1 MRDKPP
7 GNAIQL
13 GSRPLC
19 DLIRPMYH
27 PLSLFVGLRYTRS
40 RRRNHFISFI
50 SLISTLGIALGV
62 VVLITVLSVMNGF
75 HKEVRER
82 ILGMASH
89 GDVQAL
95 DGRMSDWQEAMRLAR
110 EHPRVLGAAPYI
122 EGQAMLSHRRE
133 VTGAIVRGVDPALES
148 EVVEVGKHMLT
159 GSLSDL
165 EPGKFRIILGRELAN
180 VLGATVGDKVTVIVP
195 QITVTVAGSL
205 PRLKRF
211 TVSGL
216 FEVGMGEYDRGVAM
230 VNIRDAAVLQQ
241 LGEAVTGVRLRI
253 DDVWM
258 AQQVGFELAN
268 SLKGRYRVLNWTD
281 YHRNFFAALKMEKRM
296 MGLLLFF
303 IVVIA
308 AFNIVSTL
316 VMMVVDKQSDI
327 AILKTFGASPGQ
339 IMRIFI
345 VQGATL
351 GAIGTLVGIVAGLGL
366 ALNIE
371 SAVAAVEQAFG
382 IRFID
387 PSIYYIAKLPSDVQ
401 AMDVALVGV
410 GSFLLS
416 LLMTLAPAWRAYRT
430 QPAEALRYE

>member
-1 MRDKPP
+1 
-7 GNAIQL
+7 
-13 GSRPLC
+13 
-19 DLIRPMYH
+19 MYH

-62 VVLITVLSVMNGF
+62 IVLITVLSVMNGF

-89 GDVQAL
+89 GDIQAL
-95 DGRMSDWQEAMRLAR
+95 DGRMQNWQEAMSRAR
-110 EHPRVLGAAPYI
+110 EHPRVRGTAPYI

-133 VTGAIVRGVDPALES
+133 VTGAIVRGVDPGFES
-148 EVVEVGKHMLT
+148 EVVDVAEHMVSGALT
-159 GSLSDL
+159 DL
-165 EPGKFRIILGRELAN
+165 AAGEFRIILGRELAN
-180 VLGATVGDKVTVIVP
+180 VLGVGVGDKVTVIVP
-195 QITVTVAGSL
+195 KITVTVAGSM
-205 PRLKRF
+205 PRMKRF
-211 TVSGL
+211 TVSGI

-230 VNIRDAAVLQQ
+230 VHIRDAAVLQQ
-241 LGEAVTGVRLRI
+241 LDDAVTGVRLRI
-253 DDVWM
+253 DDVWQARQVSFEM
-258 AQQVGFELAN
+258 AKAFE
-268 SLKGRYRVLNWTD
+268 GRYRVLNWTD

-339 IMRIFI
+339 VMRIFI

-351 GAIGTLVGIVAGLGL
+351 GAVGTLVGVVAGLGL
-366 ALNIE
+366 ALNVE
-371 SAVAAVEQAFG
+371 SAVAAVEQLFG
-382 IRFID
+382 IQFID
-387 PSIYYIAKLPSDVQ
+387 PSIYYIAKMPSDFQTAYVF
-401 AMDVALVGV
+401 LEGIC
-410 GSFLLS
+410 SFLLS

>member
-1 MRDKPP
+1 
-7 GNAIQL
+7 
-13 GSRPLC
+13 
-19 DLIRPMYH
+19 MYH
-27 PLSLFVGLRYTRS
+27 PFSLFVGLRYTRS

-62 VVLITVLSVMNGF
+62 IVLITVLSVMNGF

-95 DGRMSDWQEAMRLAR
+95 DGRMQDWQQAMRLAR

-133 VTGAIVRGVDPALES
+133 VTGAIVRGVDPGFEPQVVDVAEHMVAGALD
-148 EVVEVGKHMLT
+148 
-159 GSLSDL
+159 DL
-165 EPGKFRIILGRELAN
+165 VSGEFRIILGRELAN
-180 VLGATVGDKVTVIVP
+180 VLGVAVGDKVTVIVP
-195 QITVTVAGSL
+195 KITVTVAGSM

-211 TVSGL
+211 TVSGI

-230 VNIRDAAVLQQ
+230 IHIHDAAVLQQ
-241 LGEAVTGVRLRI
+241 LDDAVTGVRIRI

-258 AQQVGFELAN
+258 ARQVSFELAET
-268 SLKGRYRVLNWTD
+268 LQGRYRVLNWTD

-327 AILKTFGASPGQ
+327 AILKTFGAAPGQ
-339 IMRIFI
+339 VMRIFI

-351 GAIGTLVGIVAGLGL
+351 GAVGTAIGVIAGLGL
-366 ALNIE
+366 ALNVE
-371 SAVAAVEQAFG
+371 SAVAAVEQMFG
-382 IRFID
+382 IQFID

-401 AMDVALVGV
+401 LGDVVLVGL

>member
-1 MRDKPP
+1 M
-7 GNAIQL
+7 
-13 GSRPLC
+13 
-19 DLIRPMYH
+19 
-27 PLSLFVGLRYTRS
+27 T
-40 RRRNHFISFI
+40 
-50 SLISTLGIALGV
+50 
-62 VVLITVLSVMNGF
+62 
-75 HKEVRER
+75 
-82 ILGMASH
+82 
-89 GDVQAL
+89 
-95 DGRMSDWQEAMRLAR
+95 DWQAAMELAR
-110 EHPRVLGAAPYI
+110 RHPEVIGAAPYV

-133 VTGAIVRGVDPALES
+133 VTGALIRGVDPARET
-148 EVVEVGKHMLT
+148 EVVDVASHMIAGTLD
-159 GSLSDL
+159 DL
-165 EPGKFRIILGRELAN
+165 QSGAFRVILGKELAQ
-180 VLGATVGDKVTVIVP
+180 VLGVGIGDKVTVIVP
-195 QITVTVAGSL
+195 QITVTVVGSV

-216 FEVGMGEYDRGVAM
+216 FEVGMGEYDRGVAI
-230 VNIRDAAVLQQ
+230 VHIDDAAKLQQ
-241 LGEAVTGVRLRI
+241 LDNAVTGVRLRI
-253 DDVWM
+253 TDVWQ
-258 AQQVGFELAN
+258 ARRVAVELAE
-268 SLKGRYRVLNWTD
+268 SLQGRYRVLNWTD

-351 GAIGTLVGIVAGLGL
+351 GAIGTLIGLIGGLAL

-371 SAVAAVEQAFG
+371 AAVAAVESGFG
-382 IRFID
+382 IQFID

-401 AMDVALVGV
+401 MADVVMIGV

-416 LLMTLAPAWRAYRT
+416 LLMTLPPAWRAYRT

>member
-1 MRDKPP
+1 MF
-7 GNAIQL
+7 
-13 GSRPLC
+13 RPF
-19 DLIRPMYH
+19 
-27 PLSLFVGLRYTRS
+27 SLFVGLRYTRS

-50 SLISTLGIALGV
+50 SLISTIGIALGV

-89 GDVQAL
+89 GDIQAL
-95 DGRMSDWQEAMRLAR
+95 DGRMTDWRQAMALAR
-110 EHPRVLGAAPYI
+110 EHPRVLGAAPYV

-133 VTGAIVRGVDPALES
+133 VTGAIVRGIDPFREP
-148 EVVEVGKHMLT
+148 EVVDVGEHLLSGELT
-159 GSLSDL
+159 DL
-165 EPGKFRIILGRELAN
+165 EPGAFRIILGKELAG
-180 VLGATVGDKVTVIVP
+180 VLGATVGDKITVVVP
-195 QITVTVAGSL
+195 QLSVTVAGTL
-205 PRLKRF
+205 PRMKRF
-211 TVSGL
+211 TVVGL
-216 FEVGMGEYDRGVAM
+216 FEVGMGEYDRGVAL
-230 VNIRDAAVLQQ
+230 VHIDDAALLQR
-241 LGEAVTGVRLRI
+241 LGDAVTGVRIRI
-253 DDVWM
+253 DDVWK
-258 AQQVGFELAN
+258 ARQVAFELAE
-268 SLKGRYRVLNWTD
+268 SMQGRYRVLNWTD

-327 AILKTFGASPGQ
+327 AILKTFGATPGQ

-351 GAIGTLVGIVAGLGL
+351 GAIGTLAGVVAGLAL

-371 SAVAAVEQAFG
+371 TAVGAVERFFG
-382 IRFID
+382 IQFID
-387 PSIYYIAKLPSDVQ
+387 PSVYYIAKLPSDVQ
-401 AMDVALVGV
+401 VPDVLLVAI

-430 QPAEALRYE
+430 QPADALRYE

>member
-1 MRDKPP
+1 
-7 GNAIQL
+7 
-13 GSRPLC
+13 
-19 DLIRPMYH
+19 MYH

-50 SLISTLGIALGV
+50 SLISTVGIALGV

-95 DGRMSDWQEAMRLAR
+95 DGQMHDWKEAMGLAR
-110 EHPRVLGAAPYI
+110 QHPRVLAAAPYV
-122 EGQAMLSHRRE
+122 EGQAMLSHGRE
-133 VTGAIVRGVDPALES
+133 VTGAIVRGVDPAYEPK
-148 EVVEVGKHMLT
+148 VVDVAEHMVA

-165 EPGKFRIILGRELAN
+165 QPGTFRIVLGRELAQA
-180 VLGATVGDKVTVIVP
+180 LGVGVGDKVTVIVP
-195 QITVTVAGSL
+195 QITVTVAGSM

-211 TVSGL
+211 TVSGV

-230 VNIRDAAVLQQ
+230 VNIRDAALLQQ
-241 LGEAVTGVRLRI
+241 LGDAVSGVRLRI

-258 AQQVGFELAN
+258 ARQVSFELAEA
-268 SLKGRYRVLNWTD
+268 LQGRYRVLNWTD
-281 YHRNFFAALKMEKRM
+281 FHRNFFAALKMEKRM

-339 IMRIFI
+339 VMRIFI

-351 GAIGTLVGIVAGLGL
+351 GAIGTLIGVCAGLAL

-371 SAVAAVEQAFG
+371 SVVAAVERTFG
-382 IRFID
+382 VQFID

-401 AMDVALVGV
+401 AGDVLLVGI
-410 GSFLLS
+410 GSFMLS

>member
-1 MRDKPP
+1 MH
-7 GNAIQL
+7 
-13 GSRPLC
+13 
-19 DLIRPMYH
+19 H

-89 GDVQAL
+89 GDVQAI
-95 DGRMSDWQEAMRLAR
+95 DGRMTDWRDAMAQAR
-110 EHPRVLGAAPYI
+110 QHSRVLGAAPYV
-122 EGQAMLSHRRE
+122 EGQAMLSHKRE
-133 VTGAIVRGVDPALES
+133 VTGAIVRGIDPSLEP
-148 EVVEVGKHMLT
+148 EVVDVASHMVAGK
-159 GSLSDL
+159 LSDL
-165 EPGKFRIILGRELAN
+165 EPEGFRIILGSELAN
-180 VLGATVGDKVTVIVP
+180 VLGVSVGDKVTVIVP
-195 QITVTVAGSL
+195 QIAVTVAGSL

-230 VNIRDAAVLQQ
+230 VHIADAALLQRM
-241 LGEAVTGVRLRI
+241 GDAVTGVRLRI
-253 DDVWM
+253 DDVWE
-258 AQQVGFELAN
+258 ARRVALELAE
-268 SLKGRYRVLNWTD
+268 SLSGRYRVLNWTD

-339 IMRIFI
+339 VMRVFI

-351 GAIGTLVGIVAGLGL
+351 GAIGTLIGVVLGVAL

-371 SAVAAVEQAFG
+371 SAVAAVERLFG
-382 IRFID
+382 VQFID
-387 PSIYYIAKLPSDVQ
+387 PSVYYIAKLPSDVQ
-401 AMDVALVGV
+401 GADVAMVGI

>member
-1 MRDKPP
+1 
-7 GNAIQL
+7 
-13 GSRPLC
+13 
-19 DLIRPMYH
+19 MYH
-27 PLSLFVGLRYTRS
+27 PFSLFVGLRYTRS

-89 GDVQAL
+89 GDIQAL
-95 DGRMSDWQEAMRLAR
+95 DGRMHDWQQAMLLAR
-110 EHPRVLGAAPYI
+110 EHPRVLGVAPYV
-122 EGQAMLSHRRE
+122 EGQAMLSRGRQ
-133 VTGAIVRGVDPALES
+133 VAGAVVRGVEPALEP
-148 EVVEVGKHMLT
+148 EVVEVADHMVA
-159 GSLSDL
+159 GSLDDL
-165 EPGKFRIILGRELAN
+165 EAGRFRIILGRELAAA
-180 VLGATVGDKVTVIVP
+180 LGVSVGDKVTVVIP
-195 QITVTVAGSL
+195 QVTMTVAGSI

-216 FEVGMGEYDRGVAM
+216 FEVGMGEYDSGVAM
-230 VNIRDAAVLQQ
+230 VHIRDAAVLQQ
-241 LGEAVTGVRLRI
+241 LEDAVTGVRIRI
-253 DDVWM
+253 DDVW
-258 AQQVGFELAN
+258 AARQVGFELAEAMQ
-268 SLKGRYRVLNWTD
+268 GRYRVLNWTD

-327 AILKTFGASPGQ
+327 AILKTFGATPGQ
-339 IMRIFI
+339 VMRIFI

-351 GAIGTLVGIVAGLGL
+351 GVIGTLVGVIAGLAL

-371 SAVAAVEQAFG
+371 SVVAVVEQAFG
-382 IRFID
+382 IQFID

-401 AMDVALVGV
+401 MGDVVLVGL

>member
-1 MRDKPP
+1 MF
-7 GNAIQL
+7 
-13 GSRPLC
+13 
-19 DLIRPMYH
+19 H
-27 PLSLFVGLRYTRS
+27 PLALFVGLRYTRS

-89 GDVQAL
+89 GDIQAL
-95 DGRMSDWQEAMRLAR
+95 DGRMEDWRDAMRLAR
-110 EHPRVLGAAPYI
+110 QHPSVLGAAPYV
-122 EGQAMLSHRRE
+122 EGQAMLSHARE
-133 VTGAIVRGVDPALES
+133 VTGAIVRGVDPALEP
-148 EVVEVGKHMLT
+148 EVVDVASHMVA

-165 EPGKFRIILGRELAN
+165 EPGAFRIILGRELAQ
-180 VLGATVGDKVTVIVP
+180 VLGVGVGDKVTVIVP
-195 QITVTVAGSL
+195 QITLTVAGSM

-216 FEVGMGEYDRGVAM
+216 FEVGMGEYDRGVGIVHLA
-230 VNIRDAAVLQQ
+230 DAAVLQQ
-241 LGEAVTGVRLRI
+241 LDDAVSGVRLRI
-253 DDVWM
+253 DDVWK
-258 AQQVGFELAN
+258 AQQVAFQLAD
-268 SLKGRYRVLNWTD
+268 SLEGRFRVLNWTD

-327 AILKTFGASPGQ
+327 AILKTFGASPAQ
-339 IMRIFI
+339 VMRIFI

-351 GAIGTLVGIVAGLGL
+351 GAIGTLIGVAAGLAL

-371 SAVAAVEQAFG
+371 PAVAAVERAFG
-382 IRFID
+382 VQFID

-401 AMDVALVGV
+401 LLDVVLVGV

-416 LLMTLAPAWRAYRT
+416 LLMTLPPAWRAYRT

>member
-1 MRDKPP
+1 
-7 GNAIQL
+7 
-13 GSRPLC
+13 
-19 DLIRPMYH
+19 MYH

-50 SLISTLGIALGV
+50 SLVSTLGIALGV
-62 VVLITVLSVMNGF
+62 IVLITVLSVMNGF

-89 GDVQAL
+89 GDIQAL
-95 DGRMSDWQEAMRLAR
+95 DGRMNDWPQAMELAR
-110 EHPRVLGAAPYI
+110 KNPRVLGAAPYV

-133 VTGAIVRGVDPALES
+133 VTGAVVRGIDPALEP
-148 EVVEVGKHMLT
+148 EVVDVAEHMLA
-159 GSLSDL
+159 GSLDDL
-165 EPGKFRIILGRELAN
+165 EAGTFRIILGRELAS
-180 VLGATVGDKVTVIVP
+180 VLGVTIGDKVTVVVP
-195 QITVTVAGSL
+195 QITLTVAGSM

-211 TVSGL
+211 TVAGL

-230 VNIRDAAVLQQ
+230 VHIDDAAVLQQ
-241 LGEAVTGVRLRI
+241 MGDSVTGVRIRI
-253 DDVWM
+253 DDVWL
-258 AQQVGFELAN
+258 ARQVGIELAQE
-268 SLKGRYRVLNWTD
+268 LQGRYRVLNWTD

-339 IMRIFI
+339 IMRIFV

-351 GAIGTLVGIVAGLGL
+351 GAIGTLVGVIAGVAL

-371 SAVAAVEQAFG
+371 GVVASVEQMFG

-387 PSIYYIAKLPSDVQ
+387 PSVYYIAKLPSDVH
-401 AMDVALVGV
+401 AMDVAMVGI

-416 LLMTLAPAWRAYRT
+416 LLMTLPPAWRALRT

>member
-1 MRDKPP
+1 
-7 GNAIQL
+7 
-13 GSRPLC
+13 
-19 DLIRPMYH
+19 MYH

-89 GDVQAL
+89 GDVQAV
-95 DGRMSDWQEAMRLAR
+95 DGRMTDWQEAVKLAR
-110 EHPRVLGAAPYI
+110 QHPRVLGAAPYI

-133 VTGAIVRGVDPALES
+133 VTGAVVRGVDPALES
-148 EVVEVGKHMLT
+148 QVVDVGSHMLA
-159 GSLSDL
+159 GSLDDL
-165 EPGKFRIILGRELAN
+165 EAGAYRIILGRELAN
-180 VLGATVGDKVTVIVP
+180 VLGVAIGEKVTVIVP
-195 QITVTVAGSL
+195 QITVTVAGSM

-216 FEVGMGEYDRGVAM
+216 FEVGMGEYDRGVAI
-230 VNIRDAAVLQQ
+230 VHIKDAAVLQQ
-241 LGEAVTGVRLRI
+241 MDEAVSGVRLRI
-253 DDVWM
+253 DDVWQ
-258 AQQVGFELAN
+258 ARQVGFELAQ
-268 SLKGRYRVLNWTD
+268 SLQGRYRILNWTD

-327 AILKTFGASPGQ
+327 AILKTFGATPGQ

-345 VQGATL
+345 VQGSTL
-351 GAIGTLVGIVAGLGL
+351 GAIGTLIGVAAGLAL

-371 SAVAAVEQAFG
+371 PAVAAIEQAFG
-382 IRFID
+382 IQFID
-387 PSIYYIAKLPSDVQ
+387 PSVYYIAKLPSDVQ
-401 AMDVALVGV
+401 AADIVLVGV

>member
-1 MRDKPP
+1 
-7 GNAIQL
+7 
-13 GSRPLC
+13 
-19 DLIRPMYH
+19 MYR

-89 GDVQAL
+89 GDVRAL
-95 DGRMSDWQEAMRLAR
+95 DGRMRDWGEAMVLASR
-110 EHPRVLGAAPYI
+110 HPRVIGAAPYV
-122 EGQAMLSHRRE
+122 EGQAMLSHQRE
-133 VTGAIVRGVDPALES
+133 VTGAVIRGVDPALES
-148 EVVEVGKHMLT
+148 AVVDVGAHMIA
-159 GSLSDL
+159 GELSDL
-165 EPGKFRIILGRELAN
+165 EAGKFRVILGRELAQ
-180 VLGATVGDKVTVIVP
+180 VLGVALGDKVTVIVP
-195 QITVTVAGSL
+195 QVTVTVAGSM

-211 TVSGL
+211 TVVGL
-216 FEVGMGEYDRGVAM
+216 FEVGMGEYDRGVAI
-230 VNIRDAAVLQQ
+230 VHIKDAAVLQQ
-241 LGEAVTGVRLRI
+241 LGDAVTGVRLRL
-253 DDVWM
+253 DDVWQ
-258 AQQVGFELAN
+258 ARRVAFELAE
-268 SLKGRYRVLNWTD
+268 SLQGRYRVLNWTD

-339 IMRIFI
+339 VMRIFI

-351 GAIGTLVGIVAGLGL
+351 GAIGTAIGIVGGLAL

-382 IRFID
+382 IQFID

-401 AMDVALVGV
+401 LIDVAMVGI

>member
-1 MRDKPP
+1 M
-7 GNAIQL
+7 
-13 GSRPLC
+13 PLW
-19 DLIRPMYH
+19 DNPRMFH

-50 SLISTLGIALGV
+50 SLISTVGIALGV
-62 VVLITVLSVMNGF
+62 IVLITVLSVMNGF

-95 DGRMSDWQEAMRLAR
+95 DGRMHDWPDAMRAAAT
-110 EHPRVLGAAPYI
+110 HPRVLGAAPYI

-133 VTGAIVRGVDPALES
+133 VTGAVVRGVDPALEPD
-148 EVVEVGKHMLT
+148 VVDVGKHMVA

-165 EPGKFRIILGRELAN
+165 EAGAYRVILGRELAQ
-180 VLGATVGDKVTVIVP
+180 VLGVTVGDKVTVIVP
-195 QITVTVAGSL
+195 KITVTVAGSM

-211 TVSGL
+211 TVSGI
-216 FEVGMGEYDRGVAM
+216 FEVGMGEYDRGVAI
-230 VNIRDAAVLQQ
+230 VHIRDAGVLQQ
-241 LGEAVTGVRLRI
+241 MDEAVSGVRLRI
-253 DDVWM
+253 DDVW
-258 AQQVGFELAN
+258 AARQVAFELAE
-268 SLKGRYRVLNWTD
+268 SLSGRYRVLNWTD

-339 IMRIFI
+339 VMRVFI

-351 GAIGTLVGIVAGLGL
+351 GAIGTLLGVLLGLAL

-371 SAVAAVEQAFG
+371 PAVAAVEQAFG

-387 PSIYYIAKLPSDVQ
+387 PSVYYIAKLPSDVQ
-401 AMDVALVGV
+401 SLDVLLVGI

>member
-1 MRDKPP
+1 M
-7 GNAIQL
+7 
-13 GSRPLC
+13 
-19 DLIRPMYH
+19 
-27 PLSLFVGLRYTRS
+27 
-40 RRRNHFISFI
+40 
-50 SLISTLGIALGV
+50 
-62 VVLITVLSVMNGF
+62 
-75 HKEVRER
+75 
-82 ILGMASH
+82 
-89 GDVQAL
+89 
-95 DGRMSDWQEAMRLAR
+95 
-110 EHPRVLGAAPYI
+110 
-122 EGQAMLSHRRE
+122 
-133 VTGAIVRGVDPALES
+133 
-148 EVVEVGKHMLT
+148 
-159 GSLSDL
+159 
-165 EPGKFRIILGRELAN
+165 
-180 VLGATVGDKVTVIVP
+180 
-195 QITVTVAGSL
+195 

-211 TVSGL
+211 TVAGL
-216 FEVGMGEYDRGVAM
+216 FEVGMGEYDRGVAI
-230 VNIRDAAVLQQ
+230 VHIRDAAVLQQ
-241 LGEAVTGVRLRI
+241 LGEAVTGVRLRL
-253 DDVWM
+253 DDVWQ
-258 AQQVGFELAN
+258 ARRVAFELAE
-268 SLKGRYRVLNWTD
+268 SLQGRYRVLNWTD

-339 IMRIFI
+339 VMRIFI

-351 GAIGTLVGIVAGLGL
+351 GAIGTAIGIVGGLAL

-382 IRFID
+382 IQFID

-401 AMDVALVGV
+401 PLDVSMVGI

>member
-1 MRDKPP
+1 
-7 GNAIQL
+7 
-13 GSRPLC
+13 
-19 DLIRPMYH
+19 MYH

-50 SLISTLGIALGV
+50 SLVSTLGIALGV
-62 VVLITVLSVMNGF
+62 IVLITVLSVMNGF

-89 GDVQAL
+89 GDIQSL
-95 DGRMSDWQEAMRLAR
+95 DGRMVDWPQAMALAR
-110 EHPRVLGAAPYI
+110 NNPRVLGAAPYV

-133 VTGAIVRGVDPALES
+133 VTGAVVRGIDPALEPD
-148 EVVEVGKHMLT
+148 VVDVAEHMLA
-159 GSLSDL
+159 GSLADL
-165 EPGKFRIILGRELAN
+165 EPGAFRVILGRELAN
-180 VLGATVGDKVTVIVP
+180 LLGVTVGDKVTVVVP
-195 QITVTVAGSL
+195 QVTLTVAGSM

-211 TVSGL
+211 TVSGI

-230 VNIRDAAVLQQ
+230 VHIEDAAVLQQ
-241 LGEAVTGVRLRI
+241 MGDAVSGVRIRI
-253 DDVWM
+253 DDVWL
-258 AQQVGFELAN
+258 ARQVGIELAQA
-268 SLKGRYRVLNWTD
+268 LQGRYRVLNWTD

-345 VQGATL
+345 VQGTTL
-351 GAIGTLVGIVAGLGL
+351 GAIGTLVGVIAGVAL

-371 SAVAAVEQAFG
+371 DAVAAVEQAFG

-387 PSIYYIAKLPSDVQ
+387 PSVYYIAKLPSDVQ
-401 AMDVALVGV
+401 ANDVAIVGL

-416 LLMTLAPAWRAYRT
+416 LLMTLPPAWRALRT

>member
-1 MRDKPP
+1 
-7 GNAIQL
+7 
-13 GSRPLC
+13 
-19 DLIRPMYH
+19 MYH

-50 SLISTLGIALGV
+50 SLVSTLGIALGV
-62 VVLITVLSVMNGF
+62 IVLITVLSVMNGF
-75 HKEVRER
+75 HSEVRER

-89 GDVQAL
+89 GDIQAL
-95 DGRMSDWQEAMRLAR
+95 DGRMRDWPQAMELAR
-110 EHPRVLGAAPYI
+110 ENPRVLGAAPYV
-122 EGQAMLSHRRE
+122 EGQAMLSHGRE
-133 VTGAIVRGVDPALES
+133 VAGAVVRGIDPLREP
-148 EVVEVGKHMLT
+148 EVVDVGEHMLA
-159 GSLSDL
+159 GALSDL
-165 EPGKFRIILGRELAN
+165 QAGEFRIVLGRELAT
-180 VLGATVGDKVTVIVP
+180 VLGVGVGDRVTVVVP
-195 QITVTVAGSL
+195 QITLTVAGSM

-211 TVSGL
+211 TVAGL

-230 VNIRDAAVLQQ
+230 VHIDDAALLQQ
-241 LGEAVTGVRLRI
+241 MGDAVSGVRIRI
-253 DDVWM
+253 DDVWL
-258 AQQVGFELAN
+258 AREVGFELAQQ
-268 SLKGRYRVLNWTD
+268 LQGRYRVLNWTD

-339 IMRIFI
+339 VMRIFI

-351 GAIGTLVGIVAGLGL
+351 GAIGTLIGVIAGVAL

-371 SAVAAVEQAFG
+371 GAVAAVEQAFG

-387 PSIYYIAKLPSDVQ
+387 PSVYYIAKLPSDVQ
-401 AMDVALVGV
+401 VSDVAIVGI

-416 LLMTLAPAWRAYRT
+416 LLMTLPPAWRALRT
-430 QPAEALRYE
+430 QAAEALRYE

>member
-1 MRDKPP
+1 
-7 GNAIQL
+7 
-13 GSRPLC
+13 
-19 DLIRPMYH
+19 MYH

-50 SLISTLGIALGV
+50 SLISTVGIALGV

-95 DGRMSDWQEAMRLAR
+95 DGQMHDWKEAMGLAR
-110 EHPRVLGAAPYI
+110 QHPRVLAAAPYVQ
-122 EGQAMLSHRRE
+122 GQAMLSHGRE
-133 VTGAIVRGVDPALES
+133 VTGAIVRGVDPAYEPK
-148 EVVEVGKHMLT
+148 VVDVAEHMVA

-165 EPGKFRIILGRELAN
+165 QPGAFRIVLGRELAQA
-180 VLGATVGDKVTVIVP
+180 LGVGVGDKVTVIVP
-195 QITVTVAGSL
+195 QITVTVAGSM

-211 TVSGL
+211 TVSGV

-241 LGEAVTGVRLRI
+241 LGDAVSGVRLRI

-258 AQQVGFELAN
+258 ARQVSFELAEA
-268 SLKGRYRVLNWTD
+268 LQGRYRVLNWTD
-281 YHRNFFAALKMEKRM
+281 FHRNFFAALKMEKRM

-339 IMRIFI
+339 VMRIFI

-351 GAIGTLVGIVAGLGL
+351 GAIGTLIGVCAGLAL

-371 SAVAAVEQAFG
+371 SVVAAVERTFG
-382 IRFID
+382 VQFID

-401 AMDVALVGV
+401 AGDVLLVGI